1 MRAYIYMLR
10 RVYKGA
16 RLDYQRLL
24 EIDPK
29 NYNGRLGLAT
39 LEQKENKFREALDI
53 LNQLLVEFP
62 EDAVLYVARARCGAG
77 YNMMIL
83 HWSIWTR
90 PFAWHPTRS
99 MPICCGVTFISIR
112 KRNRWQK
119 RTSKKL
125 FRWECL
131 LPMFTNR
138 CNNANNPEK

>member
-1 MRAYIYMLR
+1 M
-10 RVYKGA
+10 
-16 RLDYQRLL
+16 
-24 EIDPK
+24 
-29 NYNGRLGLAT
+29 AT

-62 EDAVLYVARARCGAG
+62 EDAVLYVARADVERDMKHDDLALVDLDEA
-77 YNMMIL
+77 I
-83 HWSIWTR
+83 
-90 PFAWHPTRS
+90 
-99 MPICCGVTFISIR
+99 
-112 KRNRWQK
+112 RWQK

>member
-10 RVYKGA
+10 RDYKGA

-62 EDAVLYVARARCGAG
+62 EDAVLYVARADVERDMKHDDLALVDLDEA
-77 YNMMIL
+77 IRL
-83 HWSIWTR
+83 APDSIDAYLLR
-90 PFAWHPTRS
+90 GDIYLDQKKKSLAKADFEKAIS
-99 MPICCGVTFISIR
+99 LGVPPADVHEQMQQC
-112 KRNRWQK
+112 K
-119 RTSKKL
+119 
-125 FRWECL
+125 
-131 LPMFTNR
+131 
-138 CNNANNPEK
+138 